1 MSRAFPNDKHFT
13 RLRKLRFADLVQL
26 VANKLG
32 TIVGGR
38 AGALVEEIVP
48 QTNYTAHAGSLSSTY
63 GLEALPLANF
73 LISKV
78 RHDLGCAADHNGET
92 MMSVVVRRAIAG
104 DVGLLAALNEVVQK
118 LHVDAECGHF
128 RAVTDRVEVEAFFA
142 NLMRAPKTLIFIAEL
157 SRRAVGYIWSELQER
172 PATPFTH
179 AHKRV
184 YIHHVAVKAEARGSG
199 VGTALLQASEQE
211 ARALG
216 VSEAALDTW
225 AFNVGAQR
233 FFEASDFTPVNIV
246 MRKRLAQ
253 SA

>member
-1 MSRAFPNDKHFT
+1 M
-13 RLRKLRFADLVQL
+13 
-26 VANKLG
+26 
-32 TIVGGR
+32 GGF
-38 AGALVEEIVP
+38 G
-48 QTNYTAHAGSLSSTY
+48 
-63 GLEALPLANF
+63 
-73 LISKV
+73 
-78 RHDLGCAADHNGET
+78 RHDLRCAADHNRGT
-92 MMSVVVRRAIAG
+92 VMSIVVRQAVAD
-104 DVGLLAALNEVVQK
+104 DVGSLAALNEVVQK
-118 LHVDAECGHF
+118 LDVDAECGHF
-128 RAVTDRVEVEAFFA
+128 RAITDRAEVEAFFA
-142 NLMRAPKTLIFIAEL
+142 NLMRTRKTIIFIAEL

-179 AHKRV
+179 AHQRL
-184 YIHHVAVKAEARGSG
+184 YIHHVAVEAEARGSS

-246 MRKRLAQ
+246 MRKRLPQ

>member
-1 MSRAFPNDKHFT
+1 M
-13 RLRKLRFADLVQL
+13 
-26 VANKLG
+26 
-32 TIVGGR
+32 GGF
-38 AGALVEEIVP
+38 G
-48 QTNYTAHAGSLSSTY
+48 
-63 GLEALPLANF
+63 
-73 LISKV
+73 
-78 RHDLGCAADHNGET
+78 RHDLRCAADHNRGT
-92 MMSVVVRRAIAG
+92 VMSIVVRQAVAD
-104 DVGLLAALNEVVQK
+104 DVGSLAALNEVLQK

-128 RAVTDRVEVEAFFA
+128 RAITDRAEVEAFFA
-142 NLMRAPKTLIFIAEL
+142 NLMRTRKTIIFIAEL

-179 AHKRV
+179 AHQRL

-246 MRKRLAQ
+246 MRKRLPQ